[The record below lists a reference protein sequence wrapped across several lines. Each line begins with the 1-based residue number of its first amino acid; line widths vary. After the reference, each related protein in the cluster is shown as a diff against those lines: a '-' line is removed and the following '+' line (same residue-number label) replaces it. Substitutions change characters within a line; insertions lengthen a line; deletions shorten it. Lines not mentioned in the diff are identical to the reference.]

1 MDQKLKTDT
10 GQVLEAVKGPKT
22 LKTGTGQVLEA
33 VKGPKAQGPKA
44 QNWHWAGPGSS

>member
-33 VKGPKAQGPKA
+33 VKGPKAQ
-44 QNWHWAGPGSS
+44 NWHWAGPGSS

>member
-22 LKTGTGQVLEA
+22 LKTGTGQVLE
-33 VKGPKAQGPKA
+33 VKGPKAQ
-44 QNWHWAGPGSS
+44 NWPWAGPGSS